1 MEQFSDRF
9 HRILF
14 GRIRNSPCI
23 KASSLTVSS
32 LISTMFKLVLIALCA
47 LFACSAAV
55 FVNDNVCQP
64 AIAEIAH
71 KTCNGEVSL

>member
-1 MEQFSDRF
+1 
-9 HRILF
+9 
-14 GRIRNSPCI
+14 
-23 KASSLTVSS
+23 
-32 LISTMFKLVLIALCA
+32 MFKLVLIALCA